1 MIERHHDPDAVLLA
15 LAHPVRRDLVAR
27 IARGDATVGELAAAH
42 PITLAAVSRH
52 LQVLERAGL
61 IARRRQGRE
70 FHFEAR
76 REPLDD
82 VQRLLDGLR
91 LHWTSA
97 LDRLAALAEDPAIPT
112 EPRRRN
118 PTPTKTKP
126 KTKTTPRKRSR

>member
-1 MIERHHDPDAVLLA
+1 MIERHHDPDAVLQA

-82 VQRLLDGLR
+82 VQQLLDGLR
-91 LHWTSA
+91 AHWTSA
-97 LDRLAALAEDPAIPT
+97 LDRLAALAEDPAVS
-112 EPRRRN
+112 
-118 PTPTKTKP
+118 TKP
-126 KTKTTPRKRSR
+126 RHRKSPPATPKTTSRKRSR

>member
-27 IARGDATVGELAAAH
+27 IAHGDATVGELAAAH

-82 VQRLLDGLR
+82 IQRVLDGLR
-91 LHWTSA
+91 AHWTSA

-112 EPRRRN
+112 KARRRQS
-118 PTPTKTKP
+118 TPAKN
-126 KTKTTPRKRSR
+126 KTKTAPRKRSR